1 MKCFNSSSS
10 FLPFYLEML
19 IFSILYLFTGIARG
33 TDWYQYNDKYVH
45 FFWFLHF
52 KFFQN
57 FSHLIFMTA
66 MDKPM
71 NWQDNKDYC
80 KRLDSSLIFLSDREK
95 SKFLRN
101 KMTLILEK
109 NQFGS
114 LTGGQSLGHD
124 HTFIGWI
131 FIG

>member
-33 TDWYQYNDKYVH
+33 IDWYLYDDKYVH
-45 FFWFLHF
+45 FLFLRC

-114 LTGGQSLGHD
+114 LTVGQSLGHD

>member
-1 MKCFNSSSS
+1 
-10 FLPFYLEML
+10 
-19 IFSILYLFTGIARG
+19 
-33 TDWYQYNDKYVH
+33 
-45 FFWFLHF
+45 
-52 KFFQN
+52 
-57 FSHLIFMTA
+57 MTA
-66 MDKPM
+66 MNKPM

-109 NQFGS
+109 NQ
-114 LTGGQSLGHD
+114 TGGQSLGHD